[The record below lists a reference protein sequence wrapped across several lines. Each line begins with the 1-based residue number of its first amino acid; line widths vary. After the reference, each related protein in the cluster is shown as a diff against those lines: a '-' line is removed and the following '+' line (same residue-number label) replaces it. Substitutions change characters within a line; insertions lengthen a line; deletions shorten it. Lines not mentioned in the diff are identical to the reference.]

1 MTHLG
6 HDLVFF
12 CPGLPSGPTRLR
24 WVLRPAVEPPLVVI
38 PPAAAASSAA
48 AIPTIPVLVPTP
60 IIVITAPLAVI
71 AVPTATAAMQS
82 HWKSEHEDQTIRAI
96 TVPAAPIK
104 KHHLPVVAPAIP
116 TTVAASTASVRHGCR
131 CADNLVMTSSQR
143 TVTYTA
149 EDGDGRGGVN
159 AALQA
164 RFKPSWTTN
173 EGFLCLSYLPP
184 SCYLTPKPPGA
195 PEEDTLSPS
204 SRQTCNSQFLAFHL
218 HEWAW

>member
-1 MTHLG
+1 M
-6 HDLVFF
+6 
-12 CPGLPSGPTRLR
+12 
-24 WVLRPAVEPPLVVI
+24 
-38 PPAAAASSAA
+38 
-48 AIPTIPVLVPTP
+48 
-60 IIVITAPLAVI
+60 
-71 AVPTATAAMQS
+71 
-82 HWKSEHEDQTIRAI
+82 
-96 TVPAAPIK
+96 PAAPIK

-131 CADNLVMTSSQR
+131 RADNLIMTSCQR
-143 TVTYTA
+143 TVSYTA

-204 SRQTCNSQFLAFHL
+204 SRQTCNSQFLAFPPSRMGMVAYHTLHL
-218 HEWAW
+218 KQHAKAPSPLSDEGRLSALPGQTSRTEGLQGAKGAPNMLPSYYPVGACYVPSRVDKSTASA